1 MTDIINNIQQLEQS
15 TLDNL
20 CNSKAKNTS
29 RAYSS
34 DYRDFI
40 IFCTRYNF
48 PFMPS
53 NPRTITLY
61 LTHLGKKFKYSTIK
75 RRLST
80 IKIMHKYKGFHLDLN
95 HPIIKENLIGIKK
108 NIGIYQEGKK
118 PLLINYLYK
127 IIDILN
133 SNIVNKKLQQNSRNK
148 AILLLGFSGGF
159 RRSEL
164 VSILKSDIEYV
175 DEGMKI
181 KLRNSKTD
189 QYGQGLVK
197 AIPYFKQPEYCP
209 VLAVKEWLQLSKQEE
224 KFVFPFSDKLIALVV
239 KKSIESIGLQ
249 ANLYSGHS
257 LRSGFATSVA
267 NVGADERSI
276 MQMTGHKSTEMVRRY
291 IKDANLFKNNA
302 LNKF

>member
-1 MTDIINNIQQLEQS
+1 MNDIISKIQQLEQS
-15 TLDNL
+15 TFKNL
-20 CNSKAKNTS
+20 SNSKAKNTS

-34 DYRDFI
+34 DFRDFI
-40 IFCTRYNF
+40 LFCQRYNF
-48 PFMPS
+48 PVMPS
-53 NPRTITLY
+53 NPKTITLY
-61 LTHLGKKFKYSTIK
+61 LTHLGKSYKYSTIK

-127 IIDILN
+127 IVDILN
-133 SNIVNKKLQQNSRNK
+133 KNIVNKKILNIRNK
-148 AILLLGFSGGF
+148 AILLLGFSGGY

-164 VSILKSDIEYV
+164 VSILKSDVEFV

-181 KLRNSKTD
+181 KLRKSKTD
-189 QYGQGLVK
+189 QYGQGFLK
-197 AIPYFKQPEYCP
+197 AIPYFKQPKYCP
-209 VLAVKEWLQLSKQEE
+209 VIAVKEWLETSKQEE
-224 KFVFPFSDKLIALVV
+224 KLLFPYSDKLIALIV

-249 ANLYSGHS
+249 ASLYSGHS

-302 LNKF
+302 LNKL

>member
-224 KFVFPFSDKLIALVV
+224 KFVFPFSDKLIALIV

-302 LNKF
+302 LNKL